1 MKYNIKLL
9 RMTEFYIDIEA
20 EDDEEA
26 NEKALLLAE
35 DGKISDFEES
45 DEDWEVLD
53 CEELD

>member
-1 MKYNIKLL
+1 MKYYITLV
-9 RMTEFYIDIEA
+9 RHTQFYVEVEA

-35 DGKISDFEES
+35 DGKISDFEEG